1 MRSINQSE
9 AEAMRS
15 ALKQIASFFNPAQVR
30 DGGQAAAL
38 TARETLESLG
48 LLYEED
54 ARGSAKATPRDSNS
68 RTVDG

>member
-1 MRSINQSE
+1 VLRPINQEE

-15 ALKQIASFFNPAQVR
+15 ALKQIANFYNPALVR

-38 TARETLESLG
+38 TARETLEGLE

-54 ARGSAKATPRDSNS
+54 ARRQGPDDLASSS
-68 RTVDG
+68 